1 MAPTIPDEAPRPP
14 LQDAQVRTPI
24 AYQVHDAA
32 AQAVEALR
40 APAQTAASTT
50 SGFWSNFWGLQGSQ
64 RLPSNATPPG
74 SAAIG
79 VQGDSTSF
87 DPDPR
92 SRAENP
98 GLGQIKASG
107 YDFQPAPPRQEVSTA
122 PFFHDVPD
130 RALSGILPSDDV
142 DSKALWKALEEGM
155 PYLNRRRRK
164 AYCIEHPIGLF
175 ICLRALVHTK
185 LSNDWSR
192 RIRLLLSLTFAA
204 QGAKIF
210 TMIHFGGFLLG
221 FKVGASC
228 RGDRWSTITHMVR
241 ERAPRRWTTSTVD
254 HPLRSSTNRSASAL
268 SPLTSVISLIVIQV
282 CVLA

>member
-142 DSKALWKALEEGM
+142 DSKALWKALEESM

-164 AYCIEHPIGLF
+164 ALHRASNWIVHLF
-175 ICLRALVHTK
+175 AGPGSHKAFKRLESQESVVVELDICR
-185 LSNDWSR
+185 SR
-192 RIRLLLSLTFAA
+192 SQDLYHDPLWRLLVKV
-204 QGAKIF
+204 AKLGRVATVI
-210 TMIHFGGFLLG
+210 GGPP
-221 FKVGASC
+221 S
-228 RGDRWSTITHMVR
+228 RT
-241 ERAPRRWTTSTVD
+241 
-254 HPLRSSTNRSASAL
+254 
-268 SPLTSVISLIVIQV
+268 
-282 CVLA
+282 